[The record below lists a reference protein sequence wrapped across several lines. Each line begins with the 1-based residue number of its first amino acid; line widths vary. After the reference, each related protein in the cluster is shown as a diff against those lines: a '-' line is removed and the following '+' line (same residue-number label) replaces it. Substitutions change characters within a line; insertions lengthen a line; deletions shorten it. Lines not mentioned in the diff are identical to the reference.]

1 MTISEAT
8 NRSREIRKTILR
20 LLYNAYQA
28 NPDIGLLAD
37 HVYSGFSTSVFQY
50 ERREIDCEL
59 VDMIEDGLLVVED
72 APGEIGPMP
81 KKCYRATSRGRDFH
95 KAGCPWEKIDEFTG
109 GQR

>member
-37 HVYSGFSTSVFQY
+37 HVYSGFSTSVFIK
-50 ERREIDCEL
+50 ESL
-59 VDMIEDGLLVVED
+59 SFKKFSTIESTG
-72 APGEIGPMP
+72 IGGV
-81 KKCYRATSRGRDFH
+81 TSFCFSR
-95 KAGCPWEKIDEFTG
+95 P
-109 GQR
+109 